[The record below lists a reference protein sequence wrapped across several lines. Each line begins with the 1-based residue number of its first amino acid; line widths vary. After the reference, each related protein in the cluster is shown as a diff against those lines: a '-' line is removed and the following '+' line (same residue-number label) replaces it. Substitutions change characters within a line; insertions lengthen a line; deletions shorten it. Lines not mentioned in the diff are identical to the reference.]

1 MTLGRSRQ
9 SAEENQNRGGV
20 GGTDASSC
28 LVLILSVHRD
38 PSCSFSWL
46 GNQSMCLSHPWSLL
60 GCVASAPSSHMQR
73 GSPWWPRLVSPST
86 SPPRSPLPALVC
98 KCTTVCTTSQT
109 VSMAGG
115 EGGGY
120 PVPLLSP
127 DVHKQ
132 CCVCVC
138 VFARPHVRVHIGQT
152 VLCIS
157 LCVSSGCGFAWTMD
171 TALEQV
177 YRYLITCV

>member
-1 MTLGRSRQ
+1 MTLGPSRQ

-20 GGTDASSC
+20 GGADASSC

-46 GNQSMCLSHPWSLL
+46 GNQSMCLSRPWSLL
-60 GCVASAPSSHMQR
+60 GCVASAPSSHMRR

-115 EGGGY
+115 ERGGY
-120 PVPLLSP
+120 PSPLLSP

-138 VFARPHVRVHIGQT
+138 VRTPTCKSAHWADSSMYFFV
-152 VLCIS
+152 
-157 LCVSSGCGFAWTMD
+157 CVIWVWFCMD
-171 TALEQV
+171 HGHGPGAGV
-177 YRYLITCV
+177 